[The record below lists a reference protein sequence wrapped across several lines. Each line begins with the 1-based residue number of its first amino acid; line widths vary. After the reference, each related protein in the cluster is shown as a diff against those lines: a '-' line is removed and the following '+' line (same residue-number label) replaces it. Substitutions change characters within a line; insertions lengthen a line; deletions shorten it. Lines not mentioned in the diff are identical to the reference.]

1 MKLVLTV
8 ATTSFLIAA
17 GMIQGAKADIVY
29 DNEVNATPD
38 SRTYERDNTRQVLQ
52 SAQKFRATNRSPE
65 FPAVQVQVAP
75 VQQAPNYAMSDA
87 GYSSQVL
94 AAAPEVQSL
103 SKSEM
108 LRRER
113 VREELRNEDAIQER
127 LEELRLRDEQRRT
140 SQLFT
145 ASENAAPVETFV
157 QPAPMAA
164 TPVYSGQPT
173 IPRQDVVGMSQAAPM
188 QTQQVQQVAPAQSST
203 NASDLGAIDEERT
216 IVKLSPR
223 IGVPNMSSS
232 NQVTVGGRYSLGVG
246 LSLGASDSTSFEIGY
261 LFSEYGLTLPS
272 NGVGF
277 SAFPTNT
284 GIKENRVFKQNVVDA
299 GLKIALMG
307 KEAKLR
313 PFIAG
318 GGAWSKGYVNFADD
332 YKTWLSQL
340 GYNTSNVLDFETTSY
355 LGYLGAG
362 IDFRVTR
369 TVNIGAGFRYYTVL
383 SSTTNNSTAT
393 NGFNGGQVAGVDYG
407 NAIAGAAV
415 NKSNFYTILGT
426 VSFEL

>member
-1 MKLVLTV
+1 
-8 ATTSFLIAA
+8 
-17 GMIQGAKADIVY
+17 
-29 DNEVNATPD
+29 
-38 SRTYERDNTRQVLQ
+38 
-52 SAQKFRATNRSPE
+52 
-65 FPAVQVQVAP
+65 
-75 VQQAPNYAMSDA
+75 
-87 GYSSQVL
+87 
-94 AAAPEVQSL
+94 
-103 SKSEM
+103 
-108 LRRER
+108 
-113 VREELRNEDAIQER
+113 
-127 LEELRLRDEQRRT
+127 
-140 SQLFT
+140 
-145 ASENAAPVETFV
+145 
-157 QPAPMAA
+157 
-164 TPVYSGQPT
+164 
-173 IPRQDVVGMSQAAPM
+173 
-188 QTQQVQQVAPAQSST
+188 
-203 NASDLGAIDEERT
+203 
-216 IVKLSPR
+216 
-223 IGVPNMSSS
+223 
-232 NQVTVGGRYSLGVG
+232 LGVG